1 MNLKKTR
8 FFFPKVKCMVFITVF
23 NVFMMTAL
31 ASATTFNEFNMMDD
45 FCPTYYENDTLFN
58 QSYTYNYSGFTTF
71 SNDTVNSSLAFTFPF
86 FWNNDTFNFSF
97 SQEYPVS
104 FMMTNRTFDND
115 EYELDMTID
124 FDEMNETI
132 TGLDLDYLFP
142 ISFENGT
149 LTNETYNMS
158 FSFDFPNQTDLN
170 ESPFVGL
177 FGNVITT
184 FSIYHFLFD

>member
-1 MNLKKTR
+1 
-8 FFFPKVKCMVFITVF
+8 MVFIMVF

-31 ASATTFNEFNMMDD
+31 SSATTFNEFTMSGDY
-45 FCPTYYENDTLFN
+45 CPTYYENETLFN

-71 SNDTVNSSLAFTFPF
+71 SNGTVNNSLAFTFPF

-104 FMMTNRTFDND
+104 YVMTNRTFDN
-115 EYELDMTID
+115 EEFELDMTID

-132 TGLDLDYLFP
+132 TGLEFDYQFP

-149 LTNETYNMS
+149 FTNDTYNMS

-170 ESPFVGL
+170 AFPFVGL

-184 FSIYHFLFD
+184 FSMFQFLFG

>member
-8 FFFPKVKCMVFITVF
+8 FYFPKRKCMVFITVF

-31 ASATTFNEFNMMDD
+31 ASATTFNEFTMSGD
-45 FCPTYYENDTLFN
+45 FCPTYYENETLFN

-104 FMMTNRTFDND
+104 YMMTNRTFDN
-115 EYELDMTID
+115 EEFELDMTID

-132 TGLDLDYLFP
+132 TGLEFDYQFP

-149 LTNETYNMS
+149 FTNDTYNMS
-158 FSFDFPNQTDLN
+158 FSLDFPNQTDLN
-170 ESPFVGL
+170 EFPFVGL
-177 FGNVITT
+177 FGNVITM
-184 FSIYHFLFD
+184 FSMFQFLFG